1 MKKMKSKNW
10 GWLLA
15 GLLLGCPVSRAQEAA
30 GSQAAVLSADTAD
43 YVEEVFGMSI
53 DMVYVAGGTFEMGAT
68 PEQGS
73 DAYAD
78 ETPVH
83 TVTLDAYYIGRYEIT
98 QAQWVVVMGR
108 DVIQQRDARDTS
120 YTLHGVGAQYPAYY
134 ISWDE
139 AQRFCEKLSAMTGK
153 KYRLP
158 TEAEWEYAARGGRH
172 KDGTKYSGSNEISEV
187 AWVARNSD
195 GVTHPVGQKKP
206 NGLGLY
212 DMSGNVWEWCQ
223 DKYCADYYS
232 DSPSQNPQGPEDGS
246 FRVKRGGSW
255 RYLANSGRVSRRYS
269 NFPDTKRDVVGLRV
283 VREL

>member
-1 MKKMKSKNW
+1 MKSKIK

-15 GLLLGCPVSRAQEAA
+15 GVLLGCPALWAQGAKDSSKAVS
-30 GSQAAVLSADTAD
+30 SDTAD
-43 YVEEVFGMSI
+43 YVENVFGLSI
-53 DMVYVAGGTFEMGAT
+53 QMVYVAGGTFEMGAT

-78 ETPVH
+78 EMPVH
-83 TVTLDAYYIGRYEIT
+83 TVTLGDYYIGRYEVT
-98 QAQWVVVMGR
+98 QAQWVAVMGR
-108 DVIQQRDARDTS
+108 DVVQQRDAKDTTL
-120 YTLHGVGAQYPAYY
+120 TLHGMGADYPAYY
-134 ISWDE
+134 ISWEE
-139 AQRFCEKLSAMTGK
+139 AKRFCEKLSELSGK
-153 KYRLP
+153 TYRLP

-172 KDGTKYSGSNEISEV
+172 KDGTKYSGSDEISEV
-187 AWVARNSD
+187 AWVARNSE
-195 GVTHPVGQKKP
+195 GTTHPVGQKKP

-232 DSPSQNPQGPEDGS
+232 ESPVENPEGPEYGS